1 VWRFGVFW
9 VKWGDGGLM
18 QTVWGWLEMG
28 WYGGGPG
35 GDMVGG
41 GRGGNNGGRGLFGDY
56 VENNGDEVS
65 VRGRG
70 VVEE

>member
-1 VWRFGVFW
+1 
-9 VKWGDGGLM
+9 M

-28 WYGGGPG
+28 CYGGGPG

-56 VENNGDEVS
+56 VENNGAEVS